1 MMPTPPSWAIA
12 IASRPS
18 VTVSMAADSRGIFR
32 EILRV
37 TCVFRLVSRGRTLE
51 NAGTRSTSS
60 NVSAFWIRR
69 MANPMGAKPNYT
81 DSSPDFHCPNSSLRG
96 VPHFLPQFTGLGRQG
111 DLPRRFGFS
120 LDLCSI
126 QVRFCGCPKDTG
138 GCRQRSRQPGG
149 SPLPRFLTGPPA
161 PFNGPAAPRLLN
173 PPLPRQ
179 LRIDLQ
185 RPINLH
191 PVVIDE
197 NRIQRLDLPENAH
210 FLHVQ
215 VDLG

>member
-81 DSSPDFHCPNSSLRG
+81 DSSPDFHCPNSSLGG
-96 VPHFLPQFTGLGRQG
+96 VASFPGQFAGLGRRG
-111 DLPRRFGFS
+111 DLHRRFGFL
-120 LDLCSI
+120 LDLRSI
-126 QVRFCGCPKDTG
+126 QVRFCGWFEDV
-138 GCRQRSRQPGG
+138 
-149 SPLPRFLTGPPA
+149 
-161 PFNGPAAPRLLN
+161 
-173 PPLPRQ
+173 
-179 LRIDLQ
+179 LR
-185 RPINLH
+185 
-191 PVVIDE
+191 
-197 NRIQRLDLPENAH
+197 
-210 FLHVQ
+210 
-215 VDLG
+215 

>member
-96 VPHFLPQFTGLGRQG
+96 VPHFLPQFTASDGWAIYLAVSLFRSIYVRYKFGFADARRIPADAGKDLGNQEDRPYRASLRVHRRPSM
-111 DLPRRFGFS
+111 DPPRRVFSTRLCRASFGSTFS
-120 LDLCSI
+120 G
-126 QVRFCGCPKDTG
+126 R
-138 GCRQRSRQPGG
+138 
-149 SPLPRFLTGPPA
+149 
-161 PFNGPAAPRLLN
+161 
-173 PPLPRQ
+173 
-179 LRIDLQ
+179 
-185 RPINLH
+185 
-191 PVVIDE
+191 
-197 NRIQRLDLPENAH
+197 
-210 FLHVQ
+210 
-215 VDLG
+215 